1 MSRWSKPRLSRA
13 QTVLFAPTLDEVIP
27 EDHPVRLYHEVL
39 SLFDWS
45 DWEAR
50 YHPYRGQPAIH
61 PQLLVGLILYG
72 LRLGIRSSRK
82 LEDAARNRL
91 DLMWLLEGRQ
101 PDHTTIATFR
111 TRFAAELKQ
120 LGRQLVA
127 WLATAEAVDPGS
139 VAVDGTRVAANNSAG
154 RVATAATLARKIAA
168 EQEALERGLC
178 ELEATDAAEA
188 GQGSLTVLPPG
199 LQRRAER
206 LARLEVARQAAVA
219 QAAAAAQRQAAKG
232 GGKPGEE
239 APRRAVPTTDPEARR
254 LPNKDGGCRPNY
266 TPVVATEGRH
276 GFIVDEVVN
285 GTGDEVSELLG
296 VVARVQALRE
306 ELSEETGEPLQV
318 LADGA
323 YQTGFHLQEAARL
336 GVDLVGPLAGVSRS
350 LPAVVPQ
357 ATAGEPLPEAC
368 LAELPNSPSS
378 KRWDRLCFA
387 YDAARDVYYCPLG
400 EELRFEKTVRVQRS
414 EGLVPERVYRCQ
426 RCAGCAWRARCL
438 TSRNK
443 RGRTIHRSSYEPYQE
458 RQRLKMQTA
467 EAQAAYRRRG
477 PLVETV
483 FGVVK
488 GQFGVRQF
496 LLRGRKKVSLE
507 WGWVCLAYN
516 VRKLVNLLRQGQL
529 QLPA

>member
-1 MSRWSKPRLSRA
+1 MSRWSPPRLAREQA
-13 QTVLFAPTLDEVIP
+13 VLFSPTLDEMIP

-45 DWEAR
+45 EWEAH

-61 PQLLVGLILYG
+61 PRLLVGLILFG

-127 WLATAEAVDPGS
+127 LLAAAEAVDLS
-139 VAVDGTRVAANNSAG
+139 STAVDGTRVAANNSAG
-154 RVATAATLARKIAA
+154 RVATAATLERKIAA
-168 EQEALERGLC
+168 EQEALERGLS
-178 ELEATDAAEA
+178 ELAANDAAEA
-188 GQGSLTVLPPG
+188 GQGSLTVLPPS
-199 LQRRAER
+199 LQRQTER
-206 LARLEVARQAAVA
+206 LARLEVARQAAKGS
-219 QAAAAAQRQAAKG
+219 AKQG
-232 GGKPGEE
+232 AEP
-239 APRRAVPTTDPEARR
+239 PRRAVPTTDPEARR

-285 GTGDEVSELLG
+285 GTGDEASELLG
-296 VVARVQALRE
+296 VVGRVQALRE
-306 ELSEETGEPLQV
+306 ELSEETSEPLCV

-323 YQTGFHLQEAARL
+323 YQTGYHLQEATRL
-336 GVDLVGPLAGVSRS
+336 GLDLVGPLAGVSQS
-350 LPAVVPQ
+350 LPAEAPQ
-357 ATAGEPLPEAC
+357 ATAGEPLPSEV
-368 LAELPNSPSS
+368 LETLPNNPSTH
-378 KRWDRLCFA
+378 RWDRRCFA

-400 EELRFEKTVRVQRS
+400 EELRFDKTVQVQRS

-426 RCAGCAWRARCL
+426 RCAGCAWRERCV
-438 TSRNK
+438 TARNK
-443 RGRTIHRSSYEPYQE
+443 QGRTIHRSSYEPYQE
-458 RQRLKMQTA
+458 RQRAKMQTA
-467 EAQAAYRRRG
+467 EAQTAYRRRG

-496 LLRGRKKVSLE
+496 LLRGREKVSLE
-507 WGWVCLAYN
+507 WRWVCLAYN
-516 VRKLVNLLRQGQL
+516 LRKLVNLLRAGQL

>member
-1 MSRWSKPRLSRA
+1 MGRWSKPRLARE
-13 QTVLFAPTLDEVIP
+13 QTFLFAPTLDEVIP
-27 EDHPVRLYHEVL
+27 EDDPVRLYHEVL

-45 DWEAR
+45 EWEAH
-50 YHPYRGQPAIH
+50 YDLYRGQPAIH
-61 PQLLVGLILYG
+61 PRLLVGLILYG

-127 WLATAEAVDPGS
+127 WLAAAEEVDPGL

-154 RVATAATLARKIAA
+154 RVATAATLEQKIAA
-168 EQEALERGLC
+168 EQEAIERGLS
-178 ELEATDAAEA
+178 ELAVNDAAEA

-232 GGKPGEE
+232 SAKQGEE
-239 APRRAVPTTDPEARR
+239 PPRRAVPTTDPEARR

-296 VVARVQALRE
+296 VTARVQALRE
-306 ELSEETGEPLQV
+306 ELSEETSEPLCV

-323 YQTGFHLQEAARL
+323 YQTGYHLQEATRL
-336 GVDLVGPLAGVSRS
+336 GLDLVGPLAGVSQS
-350 LPAVVPQ
+350 LPAEVPQ
-357 ATAGEPLPEAC
+357 AKAGEPLGESC
-368 LAELPNSPSS
+368 LAELPNNPST
-378 KRWDRLCFA
+378 KRWDRRCFA

-400 EELRFEKTVRVQRS
+400 EELRFEETVRVQRS
-414 EGLVPERVYRCQ
+414 EGLVPERVYRCH
-426 RCAGCAWRARCL
+426 RCAGCLWRERCV

-443 RGRTIHRSSYEPYQE
+443 QGRTIHRSSYEPYQE
-458 RQRLKMQTA
+458 CQRAKMQTA

-488 GQFGVRQF
+488 AQFGVRQF
-496 LLRGRKKVSLE
+496 LLRGREKVSLE
-507 WGWVCLAYN
+507 WRWVCLAYN
-516 VRKLVNLLRQGQL
+516 VRKLVNLLRAGQL
-529 QLPA
+529 QLPV